1 MKRNLLTLTA
11 AAAIAFGGFGLALAK
26 TGPPGHRLGLERL
39 TKSLNLTSDQQTKVQ
54 PILDQARPQILA
66 IHEDAAQ
73 KTKTV
78 LDNAFAQIRPLLTA
92 EQQKKFDAQQK
103 AHQNVRTAREEL
115 HDTMKD

>member
-103 AHQNVRTAREEL
+103 AHQDMRTARKEL
-115 HDTMKD
+115 HDAMKD